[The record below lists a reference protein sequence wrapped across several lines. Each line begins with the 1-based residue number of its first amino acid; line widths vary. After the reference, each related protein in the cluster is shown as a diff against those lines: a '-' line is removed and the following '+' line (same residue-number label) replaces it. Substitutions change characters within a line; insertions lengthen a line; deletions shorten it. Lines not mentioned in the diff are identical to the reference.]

1 MDNLN
6 VLLVYM
12 YSISVLVFKM
22 DFLSHES
29 ILHVGG
35 GFTSTRGTFGN
46 VSKSCDMLCVAF
58 GRASD
63 ISFSGGSDG
72 NVFIWKDS
80 TLQKSVKA
88 HEGPLFAMH
97 SLDKVR
103 LLIELKS
110 FYKIIFKLFL

>member
-1 MDNLN
+1 M
-6 VLLVYM
+6 
-12 YSISVLVFKM
+12 ISF
-22 DFLSHES
+22 S
-29 ILHVGG
+29 GG

-58 GRASD
+58 GKAAD

-80 TLQKSVKA
+80 KLQKSVKA
-88 HEGPLFAMH
+88 HEGPLFAIH

-103 LLIELKS
+103 SYPNIFYSINGFFLNVCLKGLAS
-110 FYKIIFKLFL
+110 YV